1 MNTLGMR
8 QCDIGKDPEILSV
21 IQKWMVNI
29 SKILEYRKQ
38 PIFPVGEK
46 LIAPGMQRIDE
57 NASFQVPKSSGC
69 RPNLREWWVGERIS
83 LGDNERQWVVN
94 CVRQSKKDNDQF
106 DLPCEGGKSEIGSF
120 FHE

>member
-46 LIAPGMQRIDE
+46 LIAPGMQRIE
-57 NASFQVPKSSGC
+57 YAVIHKTRRSK
-69 RPNLREWWVGERIS
+69 RE
-83 LGDNERQWVVN
+83 LHN
-94 CVRQSKKDNDQF
+94 
-106 DLPCEGGKSEIGSF
+106 
-120 FHE
+120 